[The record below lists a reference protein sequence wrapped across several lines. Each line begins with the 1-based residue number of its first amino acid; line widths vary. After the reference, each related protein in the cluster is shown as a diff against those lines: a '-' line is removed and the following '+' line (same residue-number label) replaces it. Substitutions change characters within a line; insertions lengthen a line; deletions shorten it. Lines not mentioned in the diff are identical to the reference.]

1 MIRELGYSQLSFF
14 LQGEKPMETS
24 VVINIIRVEKHITD
38 GVETL
43 SEAVEE
49 VFDYK
54 LGVCSSVLCEMAL
67 QRVQELND
75 MYMTHSRW
83 YITSRVD

>member
-1 MIRELGYSQLSFF
+1 
-14 LQGEKPMETS
+14 METS
-24 VVINIIRVEKHITD
+24 VVINIIRVEKRITD

-54 LGVCSSVLCEMAL
+54 QGVLLKCTM
-67 QRVQELND
+67 
-75 MYMTHSRW
+75 
-83 YITSRVD
+83 

>member
-1 MIRELGYSQLSFF
+1 
-14 LQGEKPMETS
+14 METS

-49 VFDYK
+49 VFDHK
-54 LGVCSSVLCEMAL
+54 LGVCSSVLCERAL
-67 QRVQELND
+67 QRVQELNG

>member
-1 MIRELGYSQLSFF
+1 MIRELGYSQLSFSYK
-14 LQGEKPMETS
+14 EKPMETS

-54 LGVCSSVLCEMAL
+54 LGVCSSVLCERAL